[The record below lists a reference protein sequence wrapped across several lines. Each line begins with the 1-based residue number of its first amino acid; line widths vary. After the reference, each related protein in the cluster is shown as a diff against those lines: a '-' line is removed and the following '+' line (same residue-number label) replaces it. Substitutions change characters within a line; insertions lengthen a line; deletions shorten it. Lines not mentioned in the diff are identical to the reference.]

1 MGDITHWH
9 CVQTV
14 AVYFCEGRIWCI
26 LYAIQGMK
34 FGVGFV
40 CRDLVFSRE
49 KSGFN
54 EGRYQ
59 NLEILMPQKHVL
71 LVIWEFIG
79 LAQLWLCKL

>member
-1 MGDITHWH
+1 
-9 CVQTV
+9 
-14 AVYFCEGRIWCI
+14 
-26 LYAIQGMK
+26 MK

-59 NLEILMPQKHVL
+59 NPEILMPQKHVL